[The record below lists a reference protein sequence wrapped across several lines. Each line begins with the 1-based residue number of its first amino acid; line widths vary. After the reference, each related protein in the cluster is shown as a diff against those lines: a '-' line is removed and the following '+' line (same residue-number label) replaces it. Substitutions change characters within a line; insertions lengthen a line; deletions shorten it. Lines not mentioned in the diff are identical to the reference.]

1 MKTRGAVSLLLVLFL
16 TFTYTAGCREATAVQ
31 SSSSPE
37 TNNTTDGQTVTAM
50 LSIDTGSIKS
60 LKIIQMGDGKTVVLN
75 DLEKIGMIMDRLREV
90 KITKA
95 LGTQGYT
102 LTGYYLEFSLED
114 GSGTRT
120 ASIQL
125 DSSENSY
132 HAEYEKHFYEI
143 SDGTNTEKLNVY
155 FAEEK
160 YQ

>member
-1 MKTRGAVSLLLVLFL
+1 MKTRGAVSLLLVLLL
-16 TFTYTAGCREATAVQ
+16 TITYATGCREATAVQ
-31 SSSSPE
+31 SSSSSK
-37 TNNTTDGQTVTAM
+37 TSNNTDGQTVAAM

-60 LKIIQMGDGKTVVLN
+60 LKIIQMGDGKTVVLD
-75 DLEKIGMIMDRLREV
+75 DLEKIGRVMDRLREV
-90 KITKA
+90 KVTKA

-102 LTGYYLEFSLED
+102 LTGYNLEFSLED

-132 HAEYEKHFYEI
+132 HAEYKKHFFEI
-143 SDGTNTEKLNVY
+143 SEGSSQEKLNVY
-155 FAEEK
+155 FTEAK

>member
-1 MKTRGAVSLLLVLFL
+1 MNNKEAVSLLLILYLIFACA
-16 TFTYTAGCREATAVQ
+16 TGCRGATAVQ
-31 SSSSPE
+31 LSSSSE
-37 TNNTTDGQTVTAM
+37 TNNKTDSQTVTAM

-60 LKIIQMGDGKTVVLN
+60 LKIIQMGDGKTVVLD
-75 DLEKIGMIMDRLREV
+75 DLEKIGRIMDRLREV

-114 GSGTRT
+114 GLGTRK

-132 HAEYEKHFYEI
+132 HAEYKKHFYEI
-143 SDGTNTEKLNVY
+143 FEESSQEKLNVY
-155 FAEEK
+155 FAEAK

>member
-1 MKTRGAVSLLLVLFL
+1 MNKKEAVSLLLILYLIF
-16 TFTYTAGCREATAVQ
+16 ACASGCREATAVQ
-31 SSSSPE
+31 SSSSLE
-37 TNNTTDGQTVTAM
+37 TNNTAVGQSVTAM
-50 LSIDTGSIKS
+50 LSIKTASIKS
-60 LKIIQMGDGKTVVLN
+60 LKIIQMGDGKTVVL
-75 DLEKIGMIMDRLREV
+75 DDQEEIGKIMDRLREV

-102 LTGYYLEFSLED
+102 LTGYYLEFSLVD
-114 GSGTRT
+114 GSATSL

-132 HAEYEKHFYEI
+132 HIEHQKHFYEI
-143 SDGTNTEKLNVY
+143 SDEVSNEKLNVY